1 MDLPENIRR
10 WADLSGGDQFP
21 KPHTTAVWFEL
32 RGGRAQTC
40 AAGSSFCNE
49 VRHIGAFI
57 GAFMGAFRTAFI
69 TFITWETDMRRVFS
83 AAADAFSP
91 VQVFNSWQVVQDQAL
106 Q

>member
-1 MDLPENIRR
+1 MDLPENICG
-10 WADLSGGDQFP
+10 WADLSGGDQFA

-32 RGGRAQTC
+32 RGGRAQTS

-49 VRHIGAFI
+49 VRHIGAF
-57 GAFMGAFRTAFI
+57 MGAFRTAFI
-69 TFITWETDMRRVFS
+69 NFITWETDMRPVFS